1 MFCTDTF
8 LGIFLQFFTNIHNM
22 VVVENIYKNRV
33 KFFFFSESL
42 TILQVET
49 VRWRLFCSY

>member
-1 MFCTDTF
+1 MFCTDNF
-8 LGIFLQFFTNIHNM
+8 LGIFLQFFTNIHYM

-42 TILQVET
+42 TILQVEA